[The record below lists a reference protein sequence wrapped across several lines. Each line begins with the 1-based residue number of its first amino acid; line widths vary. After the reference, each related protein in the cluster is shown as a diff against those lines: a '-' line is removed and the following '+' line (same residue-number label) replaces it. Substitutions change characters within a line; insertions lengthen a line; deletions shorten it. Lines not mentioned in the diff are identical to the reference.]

1 MSWCLKFEFTQLS
14 SFSGIIQWMH
24 FVSHD
29 IVMHIMAF
37 ISIPLGERIS
47 GEKEGEESA
56 ERDGGGD
63 TGT

>member
-1 MSWCLKFEFTQLS
+1 
-14 SFSGIIQWMH
+14 MH

-29 IVMHIMAF
+29 IVMHITAF

>member
-1 MSWCLKFEFTQLS
+1 
-14 SFSGIIQWMH
+14 MH

-37 ISIPLGERIS
+37 ISIPLGEHIS

-56 ERDGGGD
+56 ERDGGGE
-63 TGT
+63 TGP